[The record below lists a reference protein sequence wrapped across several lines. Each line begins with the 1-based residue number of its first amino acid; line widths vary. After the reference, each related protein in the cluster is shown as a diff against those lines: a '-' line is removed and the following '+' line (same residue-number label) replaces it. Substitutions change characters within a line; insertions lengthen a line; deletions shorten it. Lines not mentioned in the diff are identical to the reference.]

1 MKRILSVV
9 LVMLLCIGLI
19 PNTAS
24 AAIKISQKSASVIKG
39 DYLYLSIEGT
49 KKKATWTSSNK
60 RVATV
65 SKTGKVVSISKGKAT
80 ITAKVDGEK
89 YSCKVT
95 VIPKLDPDYMT
106 DTELKLALAERNAIE
121 ALTSKDPSDATPA
134 KSKPKSKPKTS
145 SSDRNLDG
153 ITYYQDGKTD
163 DTSTES
169 EEIITEH
176 PEWVGNFYLQ
186 NACDLTASW
195 LGEKI
200 YLAEVFGDGYTI
212 TGSPKSKFES
222 GKVYE
227 GQYNNYTVRFKYDEE
242 ILFYREDLKSAG
254 IIKTEK

>member
-80 ITAKVDGEK
+80 ITAKVDGKK

-95 VIPKLDPDYMT
+95 VIPKIDPDYMT
-106 DTELKLALAERNAIE
+106 DTELEHVLAERNAIE
-121 ALTSKDPSDATPA
+121 ALTSKDSSDATPA

-153 ITYYQDGKTD
+153 ITYSK
-163 DTSTES
+163 
-169 EEIITEH
+169 
-176 PEWVGNFYLQ
+176 V
-186 NACDLTASW
+186 
-195 LGEKI
+195 
-200 YLAEVFGDGYTI
+200 EVTI
-212 TGSPKSKFES
+212 PKSDSEWITS
-222 GKVYE
+222 
-227 GQYNNYTVRFKYDEE
+227 
-242 ILFYREDLKSAG
+242 EDLFSEYGYSMVWSSKGMSLIGKSKYLFTGAPSSMSDG
-254 IIKTEK
+254 AIHECKYNDVTVHMKYNGDYYFNIADLKEIGLIES